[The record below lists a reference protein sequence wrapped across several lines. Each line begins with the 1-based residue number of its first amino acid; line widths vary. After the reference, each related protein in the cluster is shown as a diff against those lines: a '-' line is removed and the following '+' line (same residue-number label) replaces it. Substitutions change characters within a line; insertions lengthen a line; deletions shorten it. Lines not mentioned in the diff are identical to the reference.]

1 MNVCYTYENT
11 FTEYPPIVG
20 ITDLCKMLGI
30 GRNSAYELVNNG
42 TIKSIRV
49 GKKHRIP
56 KVNVIIYL
64 NNNVDLSNIL

>member
-1 MNVCYTYENT
+1 M
-11 FTEYPPIVG
+11 G

-64 NNNVDLSNIL
+64 NNNVDLSNLL